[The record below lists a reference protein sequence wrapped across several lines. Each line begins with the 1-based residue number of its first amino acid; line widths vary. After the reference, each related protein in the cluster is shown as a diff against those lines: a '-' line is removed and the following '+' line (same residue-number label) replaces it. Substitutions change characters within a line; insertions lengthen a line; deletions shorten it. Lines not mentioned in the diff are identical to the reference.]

1 MNDYIEFLIDVKRLV
16 KEVERDVNERDL
28 NDALIKAVQLSI
40 AARNMKDK
48 LHEQVRDGVI

>member
-1 MNDYIEFLIDVKRLV
+1 MNDYIGFLIDVKRLV

>member
-28 NDALIKAVQLSI
+28 NEALIKAVQLSI